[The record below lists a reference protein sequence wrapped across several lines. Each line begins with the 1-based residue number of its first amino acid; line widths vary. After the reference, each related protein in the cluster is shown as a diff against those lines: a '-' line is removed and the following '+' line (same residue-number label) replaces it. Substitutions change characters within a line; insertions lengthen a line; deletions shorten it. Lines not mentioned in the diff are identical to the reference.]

1 MAIKRRFNEL
11 QDLAVQPV
19 QNEFTGPVS
28 PYFTISEL
36 PNPVPQGK
44 SSFLIDGADELL
56 EDGYDVLFEII
67 TQNEDGDDVTI
78 YTEAVANYI
87 EGRSRRV
94 SIEVYEETP
103 PGPATLVILAV
114 ASHIKR
120 NPNSPP
126 QRPTK
131 FEFGARGRPKR
142 RKKRGK
148 KRRFRR
154 LREGD
159 RFFREYNIRQEV
171 EILINPTSTNTEP
184 IFFYQEP
191 RIRVREVFKPFIT
204 NLTSASILTVS
215 GASIAGNVVEQ
226 NQSTT
231 TPPLPFGTSLRKGKK
246 KRRNRKFAMKGGFG
260 RRGFLSRRSSPE
272 PETYTFTSPLFN
284 LSSRYAGGTLELDSP
299 SVDTS
304 KFTLESYHIVPP
316 TASFEIVDVKNS
328 STLIPDE
335 PFKVYNTQTQAYEIA
350 PITPASF
357 SIKFQPEVTESVSLT
372 NFKSYADVRVSN
384 IRTFSGDVFRTKVY
398 RKSEVNAGDFE
409 IFADLP
415 LESSELLLNSQSPTG
430 LERTGYFVTQSDV
443 VNFYDI
449 HYGRFGSEF
458 KSTDLTESGSSYN
471 NDIKT
476 DSVRISGS
484 NFEFDKAITFEL
496 TGSHSFRIDNAV
508 EYDIGFTAY
517 GIQKKKQVKTDTGI
531 VEKQQARMSVFL
543 SGSAIELDNTHNGM
557 FGQSQNDPF
566 FGKYL
571 GSLVVDGSSEKDFGV
586 VKVDYEGKTAG
597 DSVIKFRVE
606 AGEFYLSDIS
616 IRPATE
622 TGFSPD
628 LFTFEVPMPDGEA
641 RPDTFEFLAEFYDVN
656 SNTADAIAFT
666 TGSQFSGS
674 NMVITGT
681 DNVMESNLFIGG
693 ESTASGMHLGGVSSQ
708 LPEGG
713 PGAEGSAF
721 MRSVGYT
728 GFTSASRIS
737 LADPGDLGVGK
748 AGFMFYSGSVLPN
761 SGDNYT
767 GVGLELVGQSGSLR
781 FSTSPSRFEV
791 QADAFFVGRQNIQF
805 ISGAAGNIE
814 ISSSGIHLTPE
825 GSVTASSIILGNKSD
840 GQFLQFNDGQLTV
853 QGNLSVDNIQTPA
866 LIDGNP
872 STITNASASITAQG
886 LAKFVSASIGGLDVD
901 SVGISSKS
909 KNLIL
914 SQSGQITGS
923 TVLFDGGKIGGFDIK
938 GTGTDVVE
946 GIASSDG
953 SLILSGS
960 GQITGSNVSFIG
972 GKIGGWTL
980 SGGQISAEN
989 LILRS
994 EGVIKSANY
1003 VSDTAGF
1010 IITHEQ
1016 DGFAEFGNARIR
1028 GTMATTTF
1036 EKESVNAVGG
1046 QLFVANSAA
1055 LTGSAI
1061 NTTVASMSLVNVT
1074 GFKAGEV
1081 IIIKKVSDTGF
1092 NTEYVSVVSSSLQ
1105 GSGSEDLSGNLFVKR
1120 GLGFYTRP
1128 QVTYVGDESQG
1139 SAPTHGQY
1147 TISSN
1152 TDIVLKHTNITG
1164 GDTFNSQG
1172 GGSGGLNGFDFGD
1185 FRAKTVSESFN
1196 VHFSA
1201 SVGSAGGMTA
1211 VDVRLLNNDDSDSL
1225 IGSRRVWNSADGAG
1239 QIDKHLNYPI
1249 GALNPN
1255 PSGSRIKVSV
1265 RLTNPGANARF
1276 NRPSA
1281 SFDYGYEGTVQ
1292 LGESG
1297 SVGDPIGGPST
1308 YEPGQV
1314 VVSSGRVGTGYIR
1327 LNANPNNLA
1336 TPYIDIVER
1345 TGSDIYDVELKARI
1359 GDLSGVAGTRNVPS
1373 NFDGFGLMSEVAFL
1387 SGSNIK
1393 LEAPSFLLGDLNA
1406 NFISGSNSNIEI
1418 SSSKFHIKQ
1427 DGDVIVRKVD
1437 AEEGTIAGFTVAD
1450 TGLTST
1456 GVGMFPAGQ
1465 TNAFSAGTG
1474 GSPAFRVTHAG
1485 ALTATTATITGDIN
1499 ADTGT
1504 FGGSSNGFTIEA
1516 SKLHN
1521 SHDSS
1526 FLGLVDAN
1534 AAHADVGSVSAFY
1547 AGATANTGEGAGI
1560 SFGSDGI
1567 IRGTGVYSRNNK
1579 QFLIGAETIFGDGR
1593 DGDIRISFAGTSIQV
1608 WNNTTNSSPTSTIS
1622 GIGHITSVTY
1632 GDTIMSKLSAGDDET
1647 LTLQRDIYVKTLILD
1662 IDTDKGKI
1670 DCNGFR
1676 IFASEGIF
1684 IHCDADSTNTA
1695 FIFRNNGEDGSN
1707 GGNGGSATNSGA
1719 TGGSVPAATAGSA
1732 GGGGAA
1738 PFTDGTLVSPGAG
1751 ANGGAGC
1758 SGGPVNLDGGFN
1770 TDFTSN
1776 AAAGGAGVN
1785 PQDGLSNANPMIS
1798 NFSGTTGGSG
1808 GSGGQSNL
1816 GAGGSSAG
1824 GAGAGGSLVQ
1834 AGIQWFSTPADSIV
1848 KFRAEY
1854 GSNDY
1859 PARLTTMPG
1868 NSAGGGGGGGRGG
1881 VDGAAGNFSGGGA
1894 GGGGGGAGSSGGP
1907 ICIVAKVI
1915 DWWKTAEY
1923 SANVTSPGNNTG
1935 HHGNI
1940 VCKSIA
1946 GDGGNGGNGS
1956 NGNGFGAAYG
1966 GGGGGGGGGAGG
1978 NGGTILIVTSNLSPT
1993 TGPLGTLTLAHTI
2006 TDPDDSDNKLTYDTF
2021 QATTNGG
2028 GNDIGM
2034 KSAGGSGGSGGS
2046 AGSAGGGGAAAG
2058 TAGSAGNDGK
2068 EGPCPVI
2075 II

>member
-11 QDLAVQPV
+11 QDLAVRPV
-19 QNEFTGPVS
+19 QNEFNGPIS

-44 SSFLIDGADELL
+44 SSFAIDGADELL
-56 EDGYDVLFEII
+56 EDGYDVLFEIV
-67 TQNEDGDDVTI
+67 TQDEDGNDVTI

-103 PGPATLVILAV
+103 PGPATLIILAV

-120 NPNSPP
+120 NPSAPPRENS
-126 QRPTK
+126 K
-131 FEFGARGRPKR
+131 FEFGGRGRRKR
-142 RKKRGK
+142 RKRRGK

-171 EILINPTSTNTEP
+171 EILINPTATNTEP

-191 RIRVREVFKPFIT
+191 RIRVREIHRPFIS

-215 GASIAGNVVEQ
+215 GAGITGQPVEQ

-231 TPPLPFGTSLRKGKK
+231 TAPLNFGKSLRKGKK
-246 KRRNRKFAMKGGFG
+246 RRRNKKFAMKGGFG

-272 PETYTFTSPLFN
+272 PETYNFTSPLFN
-284 LSSRYAGGTLELDSP
+284 LNSRYTGGTLELDSP
-299 SVDTS
+299 QVDTS

-316 TASFEIVDVKNS
+316 TASFEIIDIKNS
-328 STLIPDE
+328 STLVPDE
-335 PFKVYNTQTQAYEIA
+335 PFKVYNTQTQEYEIA
-350 PITPASF
+350 ALNPVSF
-357 SIKFQPEVTESVSLT
+357 SIVFTPEVTESVSIT
-372 NFKSYADVRVSN
+372 NFRSYADVRVSN
-384 IRTFSGDVFRTKVY
+384 IRTFSGDVFRTKIY

-415 LESSELLLNSQSPTG
+415 LESSELLLNPSSPTG

-443 VNFYDI
+443 VDFYDV
-449 HYGRFGSEF
+449 HYGRFGSQF

-471 NDIKT
+471 NDIKV

-496 TGSHSFRIDNAV
+496 TGSKSFRIDNGV
-508 EYDIGFTAY
+508 EYDIGFNAY
-517 GIQKKKQVKTDTGI
+517 GIQKNKQVKTDTGI
-531 VEKQQARMSVFL
+531 VEKKQARMSVFL
-543 SGSAIELDNTHNGM
+543 SGSAIELSNTHNKM
-557 FGQSQNDPF
+557 FGQSENDPF

-571 GSLVVDGSSEKDFGV
+571 GSLEVDGSPERDFGV
-586 VKVDYEGKTAG
+586 VKVDYDGKTAG
-597 DSVIKFRVE
+597 DAVIKFRVE

-628 LFTFEVPMPDGEA
+628 LFTFETPMPDGEA

-666 TGSQFSGS
+666 TGSEFSGS
-674 NMVITGT
+674 NQVITGT
-681 DNVMESNLFIGG
+681 DNVLESNLFIGG

-713 PGAEGSAF
+713 PGAVGSAF

-737 LADPGDLGVGK
+737 LEDPGDLGVGK
-748 AGFMFYSGSVLPN
+748 PGFMFYSGSVLPN

-781 FSTSPSRFEV
+781 FSTNPSRFEV
-791 QADAFFVGRQNIQF
+791 QADAFFIGRQNIQF

-814 ISSSGIHLTPE
+814 ISSSGVHITPQ
-825 GSVTASSIILGNKSD
+825 GNVTASSILLGDKGG
-840 GQFLQFNDGQLTV
+840 GQFLQFNEGQLTV
-853 QGNLSVDNIQTPA
+853 QGNLSVDQIFTPA
-866 LIDGNP
+866 TINGSP
-872 STITNASASITAQG
+872 STITNASSSITSQG
-886 LAKFVSASIGGLDVD
+886 LAKFVSASIGGLNVD
-901 SVGISSKS
+901 SVGISSKDKS
-909 KNLIL
+909 LIL

-1055 LTGSAI
+1055 LTGSAV
-1061 NTTVASMSLVNVT
+1061 NKTVASMSLVNVT
-1074 GFKAGEV
+1074 GFKEGEV
-1081 IIIKKVSDTGF
+1081 LIIKKVSDTGF
-1092 NTEYVSVVSSSLQ
+1092 NTEYAGVVSSSLQ
-1105 GSGSEDLSGNLFVKR
+1105 GSGSEDLSGDLFLKR

-1128 QVTYVGDESQG
+1128 QVTYIGDETQG
-1139 SAPTHGQY
+1139 ANTGQHK
-1147 TISSN
+1147 IAGN
-1152 TDIVLKHTNITG
+1152 TDITLKHTNITG

-1196 VHFSA
+1196 VHFTA
-1201 SVGSAGGMTA
+1201 SVVAAGGMTQI
-1211 VDVRLLNNDDSDSL
+1211 DLRLFNNDNSDSL
-1225 IGSRRVWNSADGAG
+1225 IGSKRVWNASDGAG

-1249 GALNPN
+1249 GAIFPN
-1255 PSGSRIKVSV
+1255 PSGSRIKVVVKCS
-1265 RLTNPGANARF
+1265 NPGANA
-1276 NRPSA
+1276 NLGRPSA
-1281 SFDYGYEGTVQ
+1281 SFDYGYEGSVS

-1373 NFDGFGLMSEVAFL
+1373 NFDGFGIMSEVAFL

-1393 LEAPSFLLGDLNA
+1393 LEAPSFLLGDLNSA
-1406 NFISGSNSNIEI
+1406 FVSGANSNIEI
-1418 SSSKFHIKQ
+1418 SSSNFHVDSKNKKFFV
-1427 DGDVIVRKVD
+1427 GS
-1437 AEEGTIAGFTVAD
+1437 
-1450 TGLTST
+1450 ST
-1456 GVGMFPAGQ
+1456 GSKIEYDGTNLIMSSSGFMLGSNNTFVSGAGGNIEISSSAFHLDTVNNTLKMSGSVTASTALIG
-1465 TNAFSAGTG
+1465 TNQGPRLSFDGTNIFMSSSAFLLGDE
-1474 GSPAFRVTHAG
+1474 
-1485 ALTATTATITGDIN
+1485 TTA
-1499 ADTGT
+1499 
-1504 FGGSSNGFTIEA
+1504 F
-1516 SKLHN
+1516 
-1521 SHDSS
+1521 
-1526 FLGLVDAN
+1526 
-1534 AAHADVGSVSAFY
+1534 
-1547 AGATANTGEGAGI
+1547 I
-1560 SFGSDGI
+1560 SGSDGQAGPSLHLSSSNFEVSGGFVSAKTMRMSGI
-1567 IRGTGVYSRNNK
+1567 SVADYFAYRSATVRSSSTYTADGYFIYYVASDSKEYACLYLGGDRKSSR
-1579 QFLIGAETIFGDGR
+1579 QTR
-1593 DGDIRISFAGTSIQV
+1593 
-1608 WNNTTNSSPTSTIS
+1608 NSSPAAMVRLNDGPENGVPIGCILAPHFGKS
-1622 GIGHITSVTY
+1622 GVRVAIEAAT
-1632 GDTIMSKLSAGDDET
+1632 
-1647 LTLQRDIYVKTLILD
+1647 DIHFALA
-1662 IDTDKGKI
+1662 KGFS
-1670 DCNGFR
+1670 DYDN
-1676 IFASEGIF
+1676 
-1684 IHCDADSTNTA
+1684 TN
-1695 FIFRNNGEDGSN
+1695 N
-1707 GGNGGSATNSGA
+1707 TNVSGA
-1719 TGGSVPAATAGSA
+1719 MNNATLNPQVQAPNDPPFGGGKQLDHTQYGRPTQAEMDDIISTTRFGFSTDPEDFHANFFNQSLTGKTQKVAGGTADYNSIAKISSGQRIEFLKSVFDFRPIAYSRFQYHRPKFTGGLEVNAHHISTLSSSFDAMNVSSSVATHVSA
-1732 GGGGAA
+1732 SHLEHRDSRSYLHYGRGGAA
-1738 PFTDGTLVSPGAG
+1738 ASVLNR
-1751 ANGGAGC
+1751 NGDTEITA
-1758 SGGPVNLDGGFN
+1758 
-1770 TDFTSN
+1770 TSN
-1776 AAAGGAGVN
+1776 
-1785 PQDGLSNANPMIS
+1785 
-1798 NFSGTTGGSG
+1798 
-1808 GSGGQSNL
+1808 
-1816 GAGGSSAG
+1816 SS
-1824 GAGAGGSLVQ
+1824 
-1834 AGIQWFSTPADSIV
+1834 T
-1848 KFRAEY
+1848 
-1854 GSNDY
+1854 
-1859 PARLTTMPG
+1859 
-1868 NSAGGGGGGGRGG
+1868 
-1881 VDGAAGNFSGGGA
+1881 
-1894 GGGGGGAGSSGGP
+1894 
-1907 ICIVAKVI
+1907 
-1915 DWWKTAEY
+1915 
-1923 SANVTSPGNNTG
+1923 NVTLFQMGAV
-1935 HHGNI
+1935 H
-1940 VCKSIA
+1940 
-1946 GDGGNGGNGS
+1946 
-1956 NGNGFGAAYG
+1956 NGNGFVLPRGGFVSGISAAFKASTNQAADAGPPSGHSVVFRVYADGSFLCDSAAITFNGATTTD
-1966 GGGGGGGGGAGG
+1966 GAFKFGSTQFARDDKQFARNKKISVEARLSEVNG
-1978 NGGTILIVTSNLSPT
+1978 NGPIGIDEIAVLLEVTT
-1993 TGPLGTLTLAHTI
+1993 
-2006 TDPDDSDNKLTYDTF
+2006 
-2021 QATTNGG
+2021 
-2028 GNDIGM
+2028 
-2034 KSAGGSGGSGGS
+2034 
-2046 AGSAGGGGAAAG
+2046 
-2058 TAGSAGNDGK
+2058 
-2068 EGPCPVI
+2068 
-2075 II
+2075 

>member
-44 SSFLIDGADELL
+44 SSFLIDAADELL
-56 EDGYDVLFEII
+56 EDGYDVLFEIV

-103 PGPATLVILAV
+103 PGPATLIILAV
-114 ASHIKR
+114 ASRIKR
-120 NPNSPP
+120 NPSAPP
-126 QRPTK
+126 TPRSK
-131 FEFGARGRPKR
+131 FQFGPGGRPKK

-159 RFFREYNIRQEV
+159 RFFRQYNIRQEV
-171 EILINPTSTNTEP
+171 ELLINPTSTNTEP
-184 IFFYQEP
+184 IFFYDEP

-226 NQSTT
+226 NSSTT
-231 TPPLPFGTSLRKGKK
+231 TPPLSFGKSLRKGKK
-246 KRRNRKFAMKGGFG
+246 RRRNKKFAMKGGFG

-328 STLIPDE
+328 STLVPDE
-335 PFKVYNTQTQAYEIA
+335 PFKVYNTQTQAYEPA

-357 SIKFQPEVTESVSLT
+357 SIKFAPDVTESVSLT

-415 LESSELLLNSQSPTG
+415 LESSELLLNSDSPTG
-430 LERTGYFVTQSDV
+430 LERTGYFVTQSDI
-443 VNFYDI
+443 VNFYDV

-458 KSTDLTESGSSYN
+458 KSTDLVESGSNYD

-496 TGSHSFRIDNAV
+496 TGSKSFRIDNGV

-517 GIQKKKQVKTDTGI
+517 GIRKKKQVKTDTGI

-543 SGSAIELDNTHNGM
+543 SGSAIELDNIHNGM
-557 FGQSQNDPF
+557 FGQSENDPF

-571 GSLVVDGSSEKDFGV
+571 GSLVVDGSNEKDFGV
-586 VKVDYEGKTAG
+586 VKVDYDGKNSG
-597 DSVIKFRVE
+597 DAVIKFRVE
-606 AGEFYLSDIS
+606 AGEFLLSDIS

-666 TGSQFSGS
+666 TGSEFSGS
-674 NMVITGT
+674 NVVMTGT
-681 DNVMESNLFIGG
+681 DNVLESNLFIGG

-748 AGFMFYSGSVLPN
+748 PGFMFYSGSVLPN
-761 SGDNYT
+761 SGDVYK

-781 FSTSPSRFEV
+781 FSTDPSRFEV
-791 QADAFFVGRQNIQF
+791 QADSFFVGRQNIQF

-814 ISSSGIHLTPE
+814 ISSSGIHITPE

-840 GQFLQFNDGQLTV
+840 GQFLQFNEGQLTV
-853 QGNLSVDNIQTPA
+853 QGNLSVDQIQTPA

-872 STITNASASITAQG
+872 STITNASSSITAQG
-886 LAKFVSASIGGLDVD
+886 LAKFVSASIGGLNVD

-972 GKIGGWTL
+972 GKIGGWSITD
-980 SGGQISAEN
+980 GQISAEN

-994 EGVIKSANY
+994 EGVIRSANY
-1003 VSDTAGF
+1003 QSDVAGF

-1016 DGFAEFGNARIR
+1016 DGYAEFGNARIR

-1055 LTGSAI
+1055 LTGSAV
-1061 NTTVASMSLVNVT
+1061 NKTVASMSLVNVT
-1074 GFKAGEV
+1074 GFKEGEV

-1092 NTEYVSVVSSSLQ
+1092 NTEYVGVVSSSLQ

-1128 QVTYVGDESQG
+1128 LVQYVGDN
-1139 SAPTHGQY
+1139 SAASNTGRVS
-1147 TISSN
+1147 ISGN
-1152 TDIVLKHTNITG
+1152 TDIVLKHTNVTG
-1164 GDTFNSQG
+1164 GDTFTSQG
-1172 GGSGGLNGFDFGD
+1172 AGSQGLGGFDFGAY
-1185 FRAKTVSESFN
+1185 RAKTVSESFN
-1196 VHFSA
+1196 VNYNIGVKTS
-1201 SVGSAGGMTA
+1201 GGMSA
-1211 VDVRLLNNDDSDSL
+1211 IQVRLFNNDNGDSL
-1225 IGSRRVWNSADGAG
+1225 IGERKIWDASDGDIAAHSG
-1239 QIDKHLNYPI
+1239 SFNLPI
-1249 GALNPN
+1249 GHLDPS
-1255 PSGSRIKVSV
+1255 PSGSKVKVSY
-1265 RLTNPGANARF
+1265 RFFNSGATGVII
-1276 NRPSA
+1276 RPSA
-1281 SFDYGYEGTVQ
+1281 SIDYGYEGSVQ

-1373 NFDGFGLMSEVAFL
+1373 NFNGFGIMSEVAFL

-1393 LEAPSFLLGDLNA
+1393 LEAPSFLLGDVNST
-1406 NFISGSNSNIEI
+1406 FVSGANSNIEI
-1418 SSSKFHIKQ
+1418 SSSNFHVDSKNKKFFVGSSTGSKIEYDGTNLIMSSSGFMLGSNNTFVSGAGGNIEISSSAFHLDTINNTLKMSGSVTASTALIGTNQGPRLSFDGTNIFMSSSAFLLGDENSAFISGSNGQAGPSLHLSSSNFEVSGGFVSAKTMRMNGISVADYFAYTSATVRFASTYTADGYYIYYVASDGKEYACLYLGGDRKSSRQTRNSTPAAMVRLNSGPENGIPIGCILAPHLGKGGVRVAIEAATTIYFAKAKGFSSYDSTNNTNVSGAMNNATLNPQVTAPNDPPFGGGKQ
-1427 DGDVIVRKVD
+1427 LDHTQYGRGTQADMDDIISTTRFGFSADTEDFHANFFSSTLTGKTQKVAGGTTDYSGVGKIASGQRIEFLKSVFDFRPIAYSRFQFHRPKFLGGLEVNAHLISTNTGSFNALHVSSSNATHVSASFLEHRDSRSYLHYGRGGSAASVLNRDGDT
-1437 AEEGTIAGFTVAD
+1437 E
-1450 TGLTST
+1450 
-1456 GVGMFPAGQ
+1456 
-1465 TNAFSAGTG
+1465 
-1474 GSPAFRVTHAG
+1474 
-1485 ALTATTATITGDIN
+1485 
-1499 ADTGT
+1499 
-1504 FGGSSNGFTIEA
+1504 IEA
-1516 SKLHN
+1516 S
-1521 SHDSS
+1521 
-1526 FLGLVDAN
+1526 
-1534 AAHADVGSVSAFY
+1534 
-1547 AGATANTGEGAGI
+1547 
-1560 SFGSDGI
+1560 
-1567 IRGTGVYSRNNK
+1567 
-1579 QFLIGAETIFGDGR
+1579 
-1593 DGDIRISFAGTSIQV
+1593 
-1608 WNNTTNSSPTSTIS
+1608 
-1622 GIGHITSVTY
+1622 
-1632 GDTIMSKLSAGDDET
+1632 
-1647 LTLQRDIYVKTLILD
+1647 
-1662 IDTDKGKI
+1662 
-1670 DCNGFR
+1670 
-1676 IFASEGIF
+1676 
-1684 IHCDADSTNTA
+1684 
-1695 FIFRNNGEDGSN
+1695 
-1707 GGNGGSATNSGA
+1707 
-1719 TGGSVPAATAGSA
+1719 
-1732 GGGGAA
+1732 GGG
-1738 PFTDGTLVSPGAG
+1738 
-1751 ANGGAGC
+1751 
-1758 SGGPVNLDGGFN
+1758 
-1770 TDFTSN
+1770 
-1776 AAAGGAGVN
+1776 
-1785 PQDGLSNANPMIS
+1785 
-1798 NFSGTTGGSG
+1798 
-1808 GSGGQSNL
+1808 
-1816 GAGGSSAG
+1816 
-1824 GAGAGGSLVQ
+1824 
-1834 AGIQWFSTPADSIV
+1834 
-1848 KFRAEY
+1848 
-1854 GSNDY
+1854 
-1859 PARLTTMPG
+1859 
-1868 NSAGGGGGGGRGG
+1868 
-1881 VDGAAGNFSGGGA
+1881 
-1894 GGGGGGAGSSGGP
+1894 
-1907 ICIVAKVI
+1907 
-1915 DWWKTAEY
+1915 
-1923 SANVTSPGNNTG
+1923 SANVTLFQMGAV
-1935 HHGNI
+1935 H
-1940 VCKSIA
+1940 
-1946 GDGGNGGNGS
+1946 
-1956 NGNGFGAAYG
+1956 NGNGFVLPRGGYVSGISAAF
-1966 GGGGGGGGGAGG
+1966 
-1978 NGGTILIVTSNLSPT
+1978 
-1993 TGPLGTLTLAHTI
+1993 
-2006 TDPDDSDNKLTYDTF
+2006 K
-2021 QATTNGG
+2021 ATTNQVA
-2028 GNDIGM
+2028 
-2034 KSAGGSGGSGGS
+2034 SAGPPSSATLFFRVYANGSSLCDSSNLTWDGSVTS
-2046 AGSAGGGGAAAG
+2046 DGAYKSLNTQFDRDAHQFNRGHKLSVEARL
-2058 TAGSAGNDGK
+2058 SEGNNN
-2068 EGPCPVI
+2068 GPVGI
-2075 II
+2075 DEIAVLLEVTT

>member
-11 QDLAVQPV
+11 QDLAVQSV
-19 QNEFTGPVS
+19 QNEFSGPVS
-28 PYFTISEL
+28 PYFTISEM

-56 EDGYDVLFEII
+56 EDGYDVLFEIV
-67 TQNEDGDDVTI
+67 TQDEDGNDVTI

-120 NPNSPP
+120 NPNAPP
-126 QRPTK
+126 GRNSK
-131 FEFGARGRPKR
+131 FERGAGGRRKK

-154 LREGD
+154 LSEGD
-159 RFFREYNIRQEV
+159 RFFRQYNIRQEV
-171 EILINPTSTNTEP
+171 ELLINPTSTNTEP

-191 RIRVREVFKPFIT
+191 RIRVREIHRPFIS

-215 GASIAGNVVEQ
+215 GAGIVGLPVEQ

-231 TPPLPFGTSLRKGKK
+231 TPPLNFGKSLRLGKK
-246 KRRNRKFAMKGGFG
+246 KRKNKKFATKGGFG

-272 PETYTFTSPLFN
+272 PETYNFTSPLFN
-284 LSSRYAGGTLELDSP
+284 LSSRYTGGTLELDSP
-299 SVDTS
+299 QVDTS

-316 TASFEIVDVKNS
+316 TASFEIVDVKNA
-328 STLIPDE
+328 STLVPAE
-335 PFKVYNTQTQAYEIA
+335 PFKVYNTQTQEYEIA
-350 PITPASF
+350 ALNPVSF
-357 SIKFQPEVTESVSLT
+357 SIVFTPEVTESVSIT
-372 NFKSYADVRVSN
+372 NFRSYADVRVSN
-384 IRTFSGDVFRTKVY
+384 IRTFSGDVFRTKIY

-415 LESSELLLNSQSPTG
+415 LESSELLLNPSSPTG

-443 VNFYDI
+443 VNFYDV

-471 NDIKT
+471 NDIKV

-496 TGSHSFRIDNAV
+496 TGSKSFRIDNGV
-508 EYDIGFTAY
+508 EYDIGFSAY

-557 FGQSQNDPF
+557 FGQSENDPF

-586 VKVDYEGKTAG
+586 VKVDYDGKTAG

-606 AGEFYLSDIS
+606 AGEFYISDLS

-628 LFTFEVPMPDGEA
+628 LFTFETPMPDGEA

-666 TGSQFSGS
+666 TGSEFSGS
-674 NMVITGT
+674 NQVITGT
-681 DNVMESNLFIGG
+681 DNVLESNLFIGG

-713 PGAEGSAF
+713 PGAVGSAF

-728 GFTSASRIS
+728 GFTSASRLS
-737 LADPGDLGVGK
+737 LEDPGDLGVGK
-748 AGFMFYSGSVLPN
+748 PGFMFYSGSVLPN

-791 QADAFFVGRQNIQF
+791 EADSFFVGRKNIQF

-814 ISSSGIHLTPE
+814 ISSSGIHITPQ
-825 GSVTASSIILGNKSD
+825 GSVTASSIILGNKAD
-840 GQFLQFNDGQLTV
+840 GQFLQFNEGQLTV
-853 QGNLSVDNIQTPA
+853 QGNLSVDQIQTPA

-872 STITNASASITAQG
+872 STITNSSASITAQG
-886 LAKFVSASIGGLDVD
+886 LAKFVSASIGGLNVD
-901 SVGISSKS
+901 SVGISSKDKS
-909 KNLIL
+909 LIL

-1016 DGFAEFGNARIR
+1016 DGYAEFGNARIR

-1055 LTGSAI
+1055 LTGSAV
-1061 NTTVASMSLVNVT
+1061 NKTVASMSLVNVT
-1074 GFKAGEV
+1074 GFKEGEV
-1081 IIIKKVSDTGF
+1081 LIIKKVSDTGF
-1092 NTEYVSVVSSSLQ
+1092 NTEYAGVISSSLQ
-1105 GSGSEDLSGNLFVKR
+1105 GSGSEDLSGDLFVKR

-1128 QVTYVGDESQG
+1128 LVQYVGDN
-1139 SAPTHGQY
+1139 SAASNTGRVS
-1147 TISSN
+1147 ISGN
-1152 TDIVLKHTNITG
+1152 TDIVLKHTNVTG
-1164 GDTFNSQG
+1164 GDTFTSQG
-1172 GGSGGLNGFDFGD
+1172 AGSQGLGGFDFGAY
-1185 FRAKTVSESFN
+1185 RAKTVSESFN
-1196 VHFSA
+1196 VNYNIGVKTPGGISA
-1201 SVGSAGGMTA
+1201 IQ
-1211 VDVRLLNNDDSDSL
+1211 VRLFNNDNGDSL
-1225 IGSRRVWNSADGAG
+1225 IGERNIWAAADGA
-1239 QIDKHLNYPI
+1239 ITNHSSSFNLPI
-1249 GALNPN
+1249 GHLDPS
-1255 PSGSRIKVSV
+1255 PSGSKVKVTYRFFNS
-1265 RLTNPGANARF
+1265 GAAGTII
-1276 NRPSA
+1276 RPSA
-1281 SFDYGYEGTVQ
+1281 SIDYGYEGSVS

-1297 SVGDPIGGPST
+1297 SVGDPIGGPTT

-1373 NFDGFGLMSEVAFL
+1373 NFNGFGIMSEVAFL

-1393 LEAPSFLLGDLNA
+1393 LEAPSFLLGDVNST
-1406 NFISGSNSNIEI
+1406 FVSGANSNIEI
-1418 SSSKFHIKQ
+1418 SSSNFHVDSKNKKFFV
-1427 DGDVIVRKVD
+1427 GS
-1437 AEEGTIAGFTVAD
+1437 
-1450 TGLTST
+1450 ST
-1456 GVGMFPAGQ
+1456 GSKIEFDGTKLIMSSSGFMLGSKNTFVSGASG
-1465 TNAFSAGTG
+1465 NIEISSSAF
-1474 GSPAFRVTHAG
+1474 H
-1485 ALTATTATITGDIN
+1485 LDTINNTLKM
-1499 ADTGT
+1499 
-1504 FGGSSNGFTIEA
+1504 S
-1516 SKLHN
+1516 
-1521 SHDSS
+1521 
-1526 FLGLVDAN
+1526 
-1534 AAHADVGSVSAFY
+1534 GSVTASTALIGRTTGPRLSFDGTNIFMSSSAF
-1547 AGATANTGEGAGI
+1547 
-1560 SFGSDGI
+1560 
-1567 IRGTGVYSRNNK
+1567 
-1579 QFLIGAETIFGDGR
+1579 LLGD
-1593 DGDIRISFAGTSIQV
+1593 
-1608 WNNTTNSSPTSTIS
+1608 
-1622 GIGHITSVTY
+1622 
-1632 GDTIMSKLSAGDDET
+1632 E
-1647 LTLQRDIYVKTLILD
+1647 
-1662 IDTDKGKI
+1662 
-1670 DCNGFR
+1670 
-1676 IFASEGIF
+1676 
-1684 IHCDADSTNTA
+1684 NTA
-1695 FIFRNNGEDGSN
+1695 FISGSN
-1707 GGNGGSATNSGA
+1707 GQAGPNLHLSSSNFEVSGGFVSAKTMRMNGISVADYFAYSSATVRASSTYTMDGYYIYYVASDSKEYACLYLGGDRKSSRQTRNSIPAAMVRLNDGPENGIPIGCILAPHLGKGGVRVAIEAATTIHFAIGKGFSSYDSINNSNVSGA
-1719 TGGSVPAATAGSA
+1719 MNNATLNPQVQAPNDPPFGGGKQLDHTQYGRGTQADMDDIISTTRFGFSADSTDFHANFFNQELTGKTQKVA
-1732 GGGGAA
+1732 GGTTDYNSVGKISSGQRIEFLKSVFDFRPIAYSRFQHHRPKFAGGLEVNAHLIS
-1738 PFTDGTLVSPGAG
+1738 TLSSSFDAMNVS
-1751 ANGGAGC
+1751 
-1758 SGGPVNLDGGFN
+1758 S
-1770 TDFTSN
+1770 S
-1776 AAAGGAGVN
+1776 AAAHV
-1785 PQDGLSNANPMIS
+1785 
-1798 NFSGTTGGSG
+1798 
-1808 GSGGQSNL
+1808 
-1816 GAGGSSAG
+1816 SA
-1824 GAGAGGSLVQ
+1824 SHLEHR
-1834 AGIQWFSTPADSIV
+1834 DS
-1848 KFRAEY
+1848 RSYLHY
-1854 GSNDY
+1854 G
-1859 PARLTTMPG
+1859 R
-1868 NSAGGGGGGGRGG
+1868 
-1881 VDGAAGNFSGGGA
+1881 
-1894 GGGGGGAGSSGGP
+1894 
-1907 ICIVAKVI
+1907 
-1915 DWWKTAEY
+1915 
-1923 SANVTSPGNNTG
+1923 
-1935 HHGNI
+1935 
-1940 VCKSIA
+1940 
-1946 GDGGNGGNGS
+1946 
-1956 NGNGFGAAYG
+1956 
-1966 GGGGGGGGGAGG
+1966 
-1978 NGGTILIVTSNLSPT
+1978 
-1993 TGPLGTLTLAHTI
+1993 
-2006 TDPDDSDNKLTYDTF
+2006 
-2021 QATTNGG
+2021 
-2028 GNDIGM
+2028 
-2034 KSAGGSGGSGGS
+2034 
-2046 AGSAGGGGAAAG
+2046 GGAAAAVIGRASATEITAASNG
-2058 TAGSAGNDGK
+2058 TNNVTLFQMGSIHNGSGFVLPRGGFISGLSAAFKASTNQTPGAGPPSQTSVIFRVYHGGSTLVDTSALLYTGSDTSDGAFK
-2068 EGPCPVI
+2068 QKNEQFARDAYPFDRNEEISVEVRLAETNNNGPVGI
-2075 II
+2075 DEIAVLLEVTT